1 MFVAIV
7 NLNTILRS
15 DRVSYVSF
23 DLVSAMP
30 SLVII
35 YISFSGTDRV
45 FSGVTCE
52 YSLIFQCIIL
62 PSFSGCG
69 SSKVG
74 HVCYIPEDPIVHGKF
89 TLKSIL
95 LLKYLR
101 NDLILRTLN
110 FRHHLMKGNHRTL
123 P

>member
-7 NLNTILRS
+7 NRNTILGR
-15 DRVSYVSF
+15 DRVSYVSY

-35 YISFSGTDRV
+35 YVSFSGTGGD
-45 FSGVTCE
+45 FSGITCE
-52 YSLIFQCIIL
+52 YSLIFQCIML

-69 SSKVG
+69 SSRFG
-74 HVCYIPEDPIVHGKF
+74 HIYYIPEDPITHGEL
-89 TLKSIL
+89 TLKSTL
-95 LLKYLR
+95 LFRYLR
-101 NDLILRTLN
+101 NDLILHTLN
-110 FRHHLMKGNHRTL
+110 FRHHLMKGNHRML